1 MMAYN
6 KSLELSAKVVI
17 LEVVTLSRQE
27 QVLGFWVGA
36 ATQLYV
42 MHTVV
47 DILSK
52 TSRYSWPMCA
62 R

>member
-42 MHTVV
+42 IPHKAAMFR
-47 DILSK
+47 K
-52 TSRYSWPMCA
+52 E
-62 R
+62 